1 MTTIF
6 KIYAIEM
13 FIKQNNNQLSFK
25 VGQQFYALSF
35 DSENR
40 FYYVSTHYRTPFCR
54 NAYTGLVPSDY
65 FVIVDDFGNLDTQLQ
80 CFDTRKIAIK

>member
-1 MTTIF
+1 MIRKILHKMTTIF

-25 VGQQFYALSF
+25 IGQQFYALSF

-40 FYYVSTHYRTPFCR
+40 FYYVSTHYKHH
-54 NAYTGLVPSDY
+54 
-65 FVIVDDFGNLDTQLQ
+65 FVEMPILD
-80 CFDTRKIAIK
+80 